1 MKICISAVNNNL
13 DSTLDPRFGRAAYFL
28 IVDDAGKLIK
38 AVKNTGVQ
46 AMRGAGVTAAQIVV
60 NENVDILI
68 TGNIGPNASMVLG
81 SSGVKIF
88 FGNPAISV
96 RDVLKEYQEGKL
108 QESTG
113 TVRSRSNFGTQFGQN
128 KKHLGDKGE
137 TRR

>member
-88 FGNPAISV
+88 LGNPAISV
-96 RDVLKEYQEGKL
+96 RDVLKEHQEGKL

-113 TVRSRSNFGTQFGQN
+113 TVHSRSNFGTQLGQN

-137 TRR
+137 TKR